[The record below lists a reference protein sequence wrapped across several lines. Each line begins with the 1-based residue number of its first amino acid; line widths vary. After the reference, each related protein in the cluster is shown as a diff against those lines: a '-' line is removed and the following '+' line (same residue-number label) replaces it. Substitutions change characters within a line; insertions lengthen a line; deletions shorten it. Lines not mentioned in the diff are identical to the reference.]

1 MSLKENQ
8 MKIANF
14 FIKEHQNL
22 VRYLRSRFNDLA
34 EMEIEDVIGDI
45 MLNLFNKADITAQ
58 VENLAAYI
66 YRTLYNKAID
76 RFRKRNKTISIDQKM
91 NQDGENTLSVL
102 LTDANADLMQ
112 SVTQNELIERLN
124 IALDNLEPKQ
134 KLVWIATELEG
145 YSFRELAEAWEQPIG
160 TLLARKHRATA
171 VLQKA
176 LKDLKP

>member
-1 MSLKENQ
+1 MDQKENQ
-8 MKIANF
+8 RRIADF

-22 VRYLRSRFNDLA
+22 RRYLRSRFNDLA

-66 YRTLYNKAID
+66 YRTLYNKVID
-76 RFRKRNKTISIDQKM
+76 GLRKRERLVSLDQKIS
-91 NQDGENTLSVL
+91 QDSENTLQEL
-102 LTDANADLMQ
+102 LADKNNDLIQNVTEKELAEKLDA
-112 SVTQNELIERLN
+112 
-124 IALDNLEPKQ
+124 ALGALEPRQ
-134 KLVWIATELEG
+134 RAIWIATELEG
-145 YSFRELAEAWEQPIG
+145 YSFRELAEAWNQPIG

-171 VLQKA
+171 ALQKA